1 MRRTDGRIL
10 RRREIGRT
18 NIINAEL
25 KIENNDCF
33 LVFADGYRLKMD
45 NILDEEKKDQK
56 VIVAARPEEVV
67 INDREGIKAKV
78 CDSVFL
84 GLNTHYF
91 VLSDSVKCV
100 NMDEKNDERIE
111 LIQESLIDDIIPNG
125 NEVLLRLKSEKI
137 NVFTEDGSKNI
148 VTGVKNDN
156 K

>member
-1 MRRTDGRIL
+1 
-10 RRREIGRT
+10 
-18 NIINAEL
+18 
-25 KIENNDCF
+25 
-33 LVFADGYRLKMD
+33 MD

-56 VIVAARPEEVV
+56 VVVAARPEEVV
-67 INDREGIKAKV
+67 INDKEGIKAKV

-100 NMDEKNDERIE
+100 NMDEKDDERIE

-148 VTGVKNDN
+148 VKGVKNDN